1 MRRTRMMEHEGSIKE
16 ESSRNTRTK
25 RQTESKQRGER
36 NREHVSPSRPFR
48 VCSMGLNLHRTLRS
62 RSCCDGEM
70 NDRPTY
76 GLRKKPKSKTHG
88 RPGRGGEACAS
99 LRQTCEKLVSVV

>member
-1 MRRTRMMEHEGSIKE
+1 MHKATDRKQAK
-16 ESSRNTRTK
+16 K
-25 RQTESKQRGER
+25 RKKQ
-36 NREHVSPSRPFR
+36 EHVSPSRPFR

-99 LRQTCEKLVSVV
+99 LRQKCEKLVSVV